1 MTMPILSRAEMNSD
15 DIIREIGLVKMSAI
29 KIGSFG
35 TFESMCKGK
44 TKYESLE
51 RAKRGA
57 RRLKGLVP
65 YRCRYCGCWHTG
77 NHLDH

>member
-1 MTMPILSRAEMNSD
+1 MPTVSRAEMNSD
-15 DIIREIGLVKMSAI
+15 DIIREIGLVKPAPRL
-29 KIGSFG
+29 KTSFG
-35 TFESMCKGK
+35 PEESMCKGK

-65 YRCRYCGCWHTG
+65 YRCRYCGNWHTG